1 MNALKSQSRS
11 RLVGPNC
18 PGGQCERYIFD
29 VILPY
34 AAHKVIRPAR
44 ALVVI
49 EHRFSDAKPDWK
61 GRKKS

>member
-18 PGGQCERYIFD
+18 PGGEYERYVCD

-34 AAHKVIRPAR
+34 AAEKVIPRE
-44 ALVVI
+44 LLL
-49 EHRFSDAKPDWK
+49 
-61 GRKKS
+61 